1 MLLNKLNL
9 SFVNDNKIFWN
20 TEPSLTKEKNT
31 SRITLSE
38 GNEVI
43 SDNKQIRS
51 NCKQIRT
58 SP

>member
-9 SFVNDNKIFWN
+9 SFVNDKKIFWN

-43 SDNKQIRS
+43 SDNEQIRS
-51 NCKQIRT
+51 NCK
-58 SP
+58 